1 MAITVTI
8 VDDHPLAIA
17 GIQTLLATSTDIIVI
32 NTFLNATSLLARLEI
47 VQPDVLLLDVI
58 LPDMKGNEAAQY
70 IKKQYPQIKII
81 ALTSLD
87 APSMVRSM
95 VHAGCNGYLLKGT
108 DQHTLI
114 EAIKAVY
121 NGKEFIEPALKEQ
134 LLQTMLKAKRS
145 NTSTSAAELTKRE
158 KEILALIAAEFTTQ
172 QIAEK
177 LFISSRTA
185 ETHRYSLMQKL
196 EVKNTAGLIKAA
208 IQLGLV
214 E

>member
-17 GIQTLLATSTDIIVI
+17 GIQAILAINGNIAII
-32 NTFLNATSLLARLEI
+32 NTFLNATTLLERLKI
-47 VQPDVLLLDVI
+47 VQPDVLLLDII
-58 LPDMKGNEAAQY
+58 LPDMKGSEVAQY
-70 IKKQYPQIKII
+70 IKKEYPAIKII

-95 VHAGCNGYLLKGT
+95 MHAGCNGYLLKGT

-114 EAIKAVY
+114 EAINAVY
-121 NGKEFIEPALKEQ
+121 DGKEFIEPALKEQ
-134 LLQTMLKAKRS
+134 MLQTMLRARKS
-145 NTSTSAAELTKRE
+145 NPAPLASALTKRE
-158 KEILALIAAEFTTQ
+158 KEILILIAAEFTTQ

-177 LFISSRTA
+177 LFISVRTA

>member
-17 GIQTLLATSTDIIVI
+17 GIQTILAISGDITVL
-32 NTFLNATSLLARLEI
+32 NTFLNATTLLERLKI
-47 VQPDVLLLDVI
+47 VQPDVLLLDII
-58 LPDMKGNEAAQY
+58 LPDMKGSEVAQY
-70 IKKQYPQIKII
+70 VKKQYPAIKII

-95 VHAGCNGYLLKGT
+95 MHAGCNGYLLKGT

-114 EAIKAVY
+114 AAINAVY
-121 NGKEFIEPALKEQ
+121 DGEEFIEPALKEQ
-134 LLQTMLKAKRS
+134 MLQTMLKARKS
-145 NTSTSAAELTKRE
+145 NPIAPASGLTKRE
-158 KEILALIAAEFTTQ
+158 KEILMLIAAELTTQ

-177 LFISSRTA
+177 LFISVRTA